1 MPITTNLYAD
11 KILSEHPLAVWSL
24 DDTADYISLISEPFR
39 QLSTWTAA
47 NGTVSN
53 VTNTQRNL
61 TAPFPSSFVT
71 QIGGTSSPTTVT
83 SSTTFTSDSGG
94 FTVSF
99 YIQSSTDVTIN
110 VGYTGITSQTEIV
123 YGSKYP
129 TLTWVPVSFTFS
141 NQATAKNLKIE
152 FVYTSTTPT
161 FYINGLTI
169 GKNSEPFNGE
179 SFGQT
184 LATIP
189 SNIATTQTAGIESKS
204 YGNQS
209 YSAYYIGSGK
219 DLYAKNA
226 GMSLSYGSANSA
238 IIYPHPTAGQPSFIM
253 PGFGFLNENGRYKQ
267 LTLEMMIRINAN
279 NSVPKRIIGPLAST
293 DGVYVTKE
301 FISLKVGEDIKSYYL
316 SELNR
321 PILLQVI
328 VAENYAVLAIDGDD
342 VISLP
347 IDSST
352 LVLPS
357 KLDGSSDD
365 QDWIGFFA
373 YSDVKFLEVDSIAI
387 YPYKCSSVLSKMRL
401 AYAQAL
407 DVPLDINIKYGGDVI
422 LADFGF
428 ANYTNNYNYPSFQAK
443 WEQASIIDNFDISP
457 TQTLSTKSY
466 AVPDVAI
473 TGTTSLYTL
482 SDWLKDLYLTNV
494 AAVASGDLD
503 VFINLRPTTSGSGKV
518 WSTNQG
524 YLYSSSFNKNEH
536 LASGIYGVFKS
547 LTDSGTEQILFE
559 ILNESTNDYLKVSLT
574 NTTVSYKIK
583 YNGTES
589 TITTKSITHNEKFA
603 VGIDIKSLVTANTD
617 VASFLS
623 DINSLNLYVGGDNL
637 TSNTFTGNIYK
648 VGLCSSRNFADIS
661 SLFASG
667 ILTDTAKTI
676 NLQTPT
682 IASGTVTITTTTPH
696 GFRIGDRVTIS
707 TVQPVGYR
715 GNFTVTAVPSTTSF
729 SFTNATTGNITTA
742 GTVTRIFQSVL
753 LERTATYTIG
763 AINAYE
769 KIILDISTNSYWQD
783 YVPLNKLSRT
793 TNDASGNPIQ
803 ELDFVQINIDYPET
817 KTYASGN
824 FDTSDEELKS
834 YITFQRL
841 SSGAIKNIS
850 EFASTIAADDNRVID
865 ASTPNETSKYEFVN
879 GMVIYPPRPEIT
891 ELDWDKW
898 AIVFHVE
905 LNNSASN
912 LKPYQIRHLQIAA
925 KTLDYAP
932 TVPTEQNPVGT
943 KYNPIG
949 TRHSVDLYP
958 YIYSGGTY
966 DYKSK
971 NPYLVYKQS
980 TPYLYLTKHSG
991 IRFCGD
997 YNSSVDRGIF
1007 FEMGN
1012 PSLNIKINSIQMSL
1026 LADIQEFPTTAVKIL
1041 EIVSKNETIPFY
1053 LKSINASNTK
1063 GRIYT
1068 ESTTNIPI
1076 YYLNGKIVAEP
1087 VLELDEWNFLGLSF
1101 LNPIDISETVGKIKI
1116 TSNILIDNVSFYGL
1130 DTENNSQKITVLSWS
1145 TVDNGAWNALTTWQ
1159 YTSLSDYY
1167 RVYDNGMKEIFKT
1180 YTGTNKILADTSSN
1194 TKNIEFNGYKY
1205 IGYMDIERNTI
1216 TLNIA

>member
-1 MPITTNLYAD
+1 MSIQTNLYAD

-24 DDTADYISLISEPFR
+24 DDTADYVSLISESFR
-39 QLSTWTAA
+39 QLSTWTVA

-53 VTNTQRNL
+53 ITNTQRNL
-61 TAPFPSSFVT
+61 TAPFSSSFVT
-71 QIGGTSSPTTVT
+71 QVNGTSSPTSVT
-83 SSTTFTSDSGG
+83 SSTTFTSDAEG

-99 YIQSSTDVTIN
+99 YIQTSTDVTIK
-110 VGYTGITSQTEIV
+110 VGYTGITFKETVV

-152 FVYTSTTPT
+152 FVYTSATPT

-179 SFGQT
+179 SFGQS
-184 LATIP
+184 LITIP
-189 SNIATTQTAGIESKS
+189 TNIATTQTAGIESKS
-204 YGNQS
+204 YGNQG
-209 YSAYYIGSGK
+209 YSGYYIGSGK

-238 IIYPHPTAGQPSFIM
+238 IIYPHPTAGQPSFIF

-279 NSVPKRIIGPLAST
+279 NSTPKRIIGPLAST

-301 FISLKVGEDIKSYYL
+301 FISLKVGDDIKSYYL

-321 PILLQVI
+321 PMLLQVI

-347 IDSST
+347 INSST
-352 LVLPS
+352 LTLPA

-401 AYAQAL
+401 AYAQAV
-407 DVPLDINIKYGGDVI
+407 DVPLDINIKYGGNAI

-466 AVPDVAI
+466 GVPEI
-473 TGTTSLYTL
+473 TTSLHTL
-482 SDWLKDLYLTNV
+482 SDWLDDMYLTYDD
-494 AAVASGDLD
+494 SEDSD
-503 VFINLRPTTSGSGKV
+503 VFINLRPTTSGSGKN

-536 LASGIYGVFKS
+536 LSSCIYGVFKS

-559 ILNESTNDYLKVSLT
+559 IANESTSDYLRVSLT
-574 NTTVSYKIK
+574 NTTVSYKVK

-603 VGIDIKSLVTANTD
+603 VGIDIKSLVTSNTE

-623 DINSLNLYVGGDNL
+623 DVNSLNLYVGGDNL
-637 TSNTFTGNIYK
+637 ISNTFTGNIYK

-661 SLFASG
+661 SLFTSG
-667 ILTDTAKTI
+667 VL
-676 NLQTPT
+676 
-682 IASGTVTITTTTPH
+682 
-696 GFRIGDRVTIS
+696 
-707 TVQPVGYR
+707 
-715 GNFTVTAVPSTTSF
+715 
-729 SFTNATTGNITTA
+729 TTGA
-742 GTVTRIFQSVL
+742 SESVL
-753 LERTATYTIG
+753 LPRTATYTIG
-763 AINAYE
+763 AINAYS
-769 KIILDISTNSYWQD
+769 KIILDIATNSYWQD

-817 KTYASGN
+817 KTYSSGN
-824 FDTSDEELKS
+824 FDTSNEELRS

-841 SSGAIKNIS
+841 TDGAIKNIS
-850 EFASTIAADDNRVID
+850 EFASTVSPNENRVID
-865 ASTPNETSKYEFVN
+865 ASTPNESAKYEFVN
-879 GMVIYPPRPEIT
+879 GMIVYPPRPEIT
-891 ELDWDKW
+891 ELDWDQW
-898 AIVFHVE
+898 AIVFHIE
-905 LNNSASN
+905 LNDNASN
-912 LKPYQIRHLQIAA
+912 LNPYQIRHLQVAA

-932 TVPTEQNPVGT
+932 TVPTEQNPAGT

-949 TRHSVDLYP
+949 TKYSVDLYP
-958 YIYSGGTY
+958 YIYSDGTY

-997 YNSSVDRGIF
+997 YDSGLDRGIF

-1012 PSLNIKINSIQMSL
+1012 SSLNIKINSIQMSL
-1026 LADIQEFPTTAVKIL
+1026 LADIEQFPTTEVKVF
-1041 EIVSKNETIPFY
+1041 EIVSKNEIIPFY

-1068 ESTTNIPI
+1068 DSTTNIPI

-1101 LNPIDISETVGKIKI
+1101 LNPIDISESVAKIKI
-1116 TSNILIDNVSFYGL
+1116 TSNILVDNISFYGL
-1130 DTENNSQKITVLSWS
+1130 DTENNSQKITILSWS
-1145 TVDNGAWNALTTWQ
+1145 TVDNGAWNALTTWK
-1159 YTSLSDYY
+1159 YTTLSDYY
-1167 RVYDNGMKEIFKT
+1167 KIYDNGMKEIFKT

-1205 IGYMDIERNTI
+1205 IGYMDIERSTI

>member
-24 DDTADYISLISEPFR
+24 DDTSDYVSLISEPFR
-39 QLSTWTAA
+39 QLSTWTVV
-47 NGTVSN
+47 NGTVSDI
-53 VTNTQRNL
+53 TNTPRNL
-61 TAPFPSSFVT
+61 TAPFPSSYVT
-71 QIGGTSSPTTVT
+71 QVGGTTTPTTVT
-83 SSTTFTSDSGG
+83 SNTTFTSDAGG

-99 YIQSSTDVTIN
+99 YIQTSSDVTVK
-110 VGYTGITSQTEIV
+110 VGYTGITFKEKVV

-152 FVYTSTTPT
+152 FAYASATPT

-179 SFGQT
+179 SFGQS
-184 LATIP
+184 LITIP
-189 SNIATTQTAGIESKS
+189 TNIATTQTAGIESKS

-238 IIYPHPTAGQPSFIM
+238 IIYPHPTAGQPSFII

-267 LTLEMMIRINAN
+267 LTLEIMIRINAN
-279 NSVPKRIIGPLAST
+279 NSTPKRIIGPLAST

-301 FISLKVGEDIKSYYL
+301 FISLKVGDDIKSYYL
-316 SELNR
+316 SELSR
-321 PILLQVI
+321 PMLLQVI

-347 IDSST
+347 IDSKT
-352 LVLPS
+352 LTLPA

-373 YSDVKFLEVDSIAI
+373 YSDVKFLEVDSVAI

-401 AYAQAL
+401 AYAQAV
-407 DVPLDINIKYGGDVI
+407 DVPLDINIKYGGNAI

-466 AVPDVAI
+466 GVPEVVI
-473 TGTTSLYTL
+473 TGTTSLYTS
-482 SDWLKDLYLTNV
+482 SDWLKDLYLTY
-494 AAVASGDLD
+494 ADSEDSD
-503 VFINLRPTTSGSGKV
+503 VFINLRPSVTGSSRN

-547 LTDSGTEQILFE
+547 LESSGTEQILFE

-589 TITTKSITHNEKFA
+589 TITTKSITQNVKFA

-623 DINSLNLYVGGDNL
+623 DVNSLNLYVGGDNL
-637 TSNTFTGNIYK
+637 TSNTFSGNIYK

-661 SLFASG
+661 SLFTSG
-667 ILTDTAKTI
+667 VL
-676 NLQTPT
+676 
-682 IASGTVTITTTTPH
+682 
-696 GFRIGDRVTIS
+696 
-707 TVQPVGYR
+707 
-715 GNFTVTAVPSTTSF
+715 
-729 SFTNATTGNITTA
+729 TA
-742 GTVTRIFQSVL
+742 GTSQSVL
-753 LERTATYTIG
+753 LPRTATYTIG
-763 AINAYE
+763 AINAYG
-769 KIILDISTNSYWQD
+769 KIILDIATNSYWQD

-793 TNDASGNPIQ
+793 VDNASGTPIQ
-803 ELDFVQINIDYPET
+803 ELDFVQLNIDYPET

-841 SSGAIKNIS
+841 SNGAIKNIS
-850 EFASTIAADDNRVID
+850 EFASTVSADENRVID
-865 ASTPNETSKYEFVN
+865 ASTPNESAKYEFVN
-879 GMVIYPPRPEIT
+879 GMIVYPPT
-891 ELDWDKW
+891 LANTGLDWDQW

-905 LNNSASN
+905 LNDNASS
-912 LKPYQIRHLQIAA
+912 LKPYQIRHLQVAA
-925 KTLDYAP
+925 KTLDFAP
-932 TVPTEQNPVGT
+932 TVATEQNPVGT

-949 TRHSVDLYP
+949 TKYSVDLYP
-958 YIYSGGTY
+958 YIYSGSTY

-997 YNSSVDRGIF
+997 YDSGIDRGVF

-1012 PSLNIKINSIQMSL
+1012 SSLNIKINSIQMSL
-1026 LADIQEFPTTAVKIL
+1026 LADIKEFPTTAAKVF

-1053 LKSINASNTK
+1053 LESSNASNTK

-1068 ESTTNIPI
+1068 NSTTNIPI

-1087 VLELDEWNFLGLSF
+1087 VIELDEWNFLGLSF
-1101 LNPIDISETVGKIKI
+1101 LNPIDISESVGKIKI
-1116 TSNILIDNVSFYGL
+1116 TSNILVDNISFYGL
-1130 DTENNSQKITVLSWS
+1130 DTENNSQKITILSWS
-1145 TVDNGAWNALTTWQ
+1145 TVDNGLWNALTTWK
-1159 YTSLSDYY
+1159 YTTLSDYY
-1167 RVYDNGMKEIFKT
+1167 KIYDNGMKEIFKT
-1180 YTGTNKILADTSSN
+1180 YTGTNKILVDTSSN

>member
-1 MPITTNLYAD
+1 MSITTNLYAD

-24 DDTADYISLISEPFR
+24 DDTSDYVSLISESFR
-39 QLSTWTAA
+39 QLSTWTPT
-47 NGTVSN
+47 GGSVSN
-53 VTNTQRNL
+53 ITDTPRNK

-71 QIGGTSSPTTVT
+71 EVGGTSSPTTIT
-83 SSTTFTSDSGG
+83 SSTTFTSDSEG

-99 YIQSSTDVTIN
+99 YIQTSSDVTVK
-110 VGYTGITSQTEIV
+110 VGYTGITSKETVV

-129 TLTWVPVSFTFS
+129 TLTWIPVSFTFS

-152 FVYTSTTPT
+152 FVYASSTAT

-184 LATIP
+184 LITIP
-189 SNIATTQTAGIESKS
+189 SNIATTQTAGIEAKS

-209 YSAYYIGSGK
+209 YSGYYIGSGNN
-219 DLYAKNA
+219 LYAKNA

-238 IIYPHPTAGQPSFIM
+238 IIYPHATAGQPSFII

-267 LTLEMMIRINAN
+267 LTLEMMIRINSN
-279 NSVPKRIIGPLAST
+279 NSIPKRIIGPLAST

-321 PILLQVI
+321 PMLLQVI

-352 LVLPS
+352 LTLPA

-401 AYAQAL
+401 AYAQAV
-407 DVPLDINIKYGGDVI
+407 DVPLDINIKYGGNAI

-457 TQTLSTKSY
+457 TQTLSTRSY
-466 AVPDVAI
+466 AAPEVE
-473 TGTTSLYTL
+473 TSLYTSEL
-482 SDWLKDLYLTNV
+482 WLKDLYLTNV
-494 AAVASGDLD
+494 AAND
-503 VFINLRPTTSGSGKV
+503 VFISLRPGTVVSGSGRS
-518 WSTNQG
+518 WSSNQG

-536 LASGIYGVFKS
+536 LSSGIYGIFKS
-547 LTDSGTEQILFE
+547 LESSGTEQILFK
-559 ILNESTNDYLKVSLT
+559 ILNESTDDYLKVSLT

-583 YNGTES
+583 YQGTES
-589 TITTKSITHNEKFA
+589 TITTKSITQNTKFA
-603 VGIDIKSLVTANTD
+603 VGIDIKSLVTLNSE

-623 DINSLNLYVGGDNL
+623 DVNNLNLYVGGDNL
-637 TSNTFTGNIYK
+637 TSNTFSGNIYK
-648 VGLCSSRNFADIS
+648 IGLCSSRNFADIS
-661 SLFASG
+661 SLFSSG
-667 ILTDTAKTI
+667 ILTLGSSESTLSAK
-676 NLQTPT
+676 
-682 IASGTVTITTTTPH
+682 
-696 GFRIGDRVTIS
+696 
-707 TVQPVGYR
+707 
-715 GNFTVTAVPSTTSF
+715 
-729 SFTNATTGNITTA
+729 
-742 GTVTRIFQSVL
+742 
-753 LERTATYTIG
+753 TATYTITSV
-763 AINAYE
+763 NEYS
-769 KIILDISTNSYWQD
+769 KTILDIATNSYWQD
-783 YVPLNKLSRT
+783 YIPLNKLSRT
-793 TNDASGNPIQ
+793 VDDADGNPIQ
-803 ELDFVQINIDYPET
+803 ELDFVQINIDYPEP
-817 KTYASGN
+817 KAYASGN
-824 FDTSDEELKS
+824 FDTSDEDLRS
-834 YITFQRL
+834 YITFQRV

-850 EFASTIAADDNRVID
+850 EFSSTVSADENRVID
-865 ASTPNETSKYEFVN
+865 ASTPDEDAKYEFVN
-879 GMVIYPPRPEIT
+879 GMVVYPPRPEIT
-891 ELDWDKW
+891 ELGWDEW

-905 LNNSASN
+905 LNDNASN
-912 LKPYQIRHLQIAA
+912 LKPYQIRHLQVAA
-925 KTLDYAP
+925 KTLEYAP
-932 TVPTEQNPVGT
+932 TIPTEQNPSGT

-949 TRHSVDLYP
+949 TKYSVNLYP
-958 YIYSGGTY
+958 YIYSGETY

-971 NPYLVYKQS
+971 NPHLVYKQS
-980 TPYLYLTKHSG
+980 TPYLYLTRHSG

-997 YNSSVDRGIF
+997 YDSETDRGIF
-1007 FEMGN
+1007 FEIGN
-1012 PSLNIKINSIQMSL
+1012 PSLSIKINSMQMSVL
-1026 LADIQEFPTTAVKIL
+1026 PDIKEFPATAVKVF
-1041 EIVSKNETIPFY
+1041 EIVSKNETISFY
-1053 LKSINASNTK
+1053 LKSINSANTK

-1068 ESTTNIPI
+1068 DSTTNIPI

-1101 LNPIDISETVGKIKI
+1101 LNPIDISESVGKIKI
-1116 TSNILIDNVSFYGL
+1116 TSGILIDNISFYGL
-1130 DTENNSQKITVLSWS
+1130 DTENNSQKITILSWS
-1145 TVDNGAWNALTTWQ
+1145 TVDNGDWDALTTWK
-1159 YTSLSDYY
+1159 YTTLSDYY
-1167 RVYDNGMKEIFKT
+1167 KVYDNGMKEIFKT
-1180 YTGTNKILADTSSN
+1180 YTGTNKIFADTSSN
-1194 TKNIEFNGYKY
+1194 TENLEFNRYSY

>member
-1 MPITTNLYAD
+1 MPIQTNLYAD

-24 DDTADYISLISEPFR
+24 DDTSDYVSLISEPFR
-39 QLSTWTAA
+39 QLSTWTVT

-53 VTNTQRNL
+53 ITATPRNI

-71 QIGGTSSPTTVT
+71 QVNGTSSPTSVT
-83 SSTTFTSDSGG
+83 SSTTFTSDAGG

-99 YIQSSTDVTIN
+99 YIQTSSDVTVK
-110 VGYTGITSQTEIV
+110 VGYTGITFKETVV

-179 SFGQT
+179 SFGQS
-184 LATIP
+184 LITIP
-189 SNIATTQTAGIESKS
+189 TNIATTQTAGIESKS
-204 YGNQS
+204 YGNQG

-267 LTLEMMIRINAN
+267 LTLEMMIRINSN
-279 NSVPKRIIGPLAST
+279 NSIPKRIIGPLAST

-321 PILLQVI
+321 PMLLQVI

-352 LVLPS
+352 LTLPA

-373 YSDVKFLEVDSIAI
+373 YSDVKFLEIDSIAI

-401 AYAQAL
+401 AYAQAV
-407 DVPLDINIKYGGDVI
+407 DVPLDINIKYGGNAI

-443 WEQASIIDNFDISP
+443 WEQASIIDNFDVSP

-466 AVPDVAI
+466 GVPEI
-473 TGTTSLYTL
+473 TTSLYTSEL
-482 SDWLKDLYLTNV
+482 WLEDMYLTY
-494 AAVASGDLD
+494 VASADSD
-503 VFINLRPTTSGSGKV
+503 VFINLRPGTVVAGSGRS

-536 LASGIYGVFKS
+536 LSSCIYGVFKS
-547 LTDSGTEQILFE
+547 LESSGTEQILFE
-559 ILNESTNDYLKVSLT
+559 ILNESTSDYLRVSLT

-583 YNGTES
+583 YDGIES
-589 TITTKSITHNEKFA
+589 TITTKSITQNTKFA
-603 VGIDIKSLVTANTD
+603 VGIDVKSLVTSNTE

-623 DINSLNLYVGGDNL
+623 DVNSLNLYVGGDNL

-661 SLFASG
+661 SLFTSG
-667 ILTDTAKTI
+667 VL
-676 NLQTPT
+676 
-682 IASGTVTITTTTPH
+682 
-696 GFRIGDRVTIS
+696 
-707 TVQPVGYR
+707 
-715 GNFTVTAVPSTTSF
+715 
-729 SFTNATTGNITTA
+729 TA
-742 GTVTRIFQSVL
+742 GTSQSVL
-753 LERTATYTIG
+753 LPRTATYTIG
-763 AINAYE
+763 AINAYS
-769 KIILDISTNSYWQD
+769 KIILDIATNSYWQD

-817 KTYASGN
+817 KTYSSGN

-841 SSGAIKNIS
+841 VDGAIKNIS
-850 EFASTIAADDNRVID
+850 EFATTISPDENRVID
-865 ASTPNETSKYEFVN
+865 ASTPNESAKYEFVN
-879 GMVIYPPRPEIT
+879 GMIVYPPRPEIT
-891 ELDWDKW
+891 GLDWDKW

-905 LNNSASN
+905 LNDNASN
-912 LKPYQIRHLQIAA
+912 LKPYQIRHLQVAA

-932 TVPTEQNPVGT
+932 TIPTEQNPVGT

-949 TRHSVDLYP
+949 TKYSVDLYP
-958 YIYSGGTY
+958 YTYSGGTY

-997 YNSSVDRGIF
+997 YDSGVDRGIF
-1007 FEMGN
+1007 FEIGN
-1012 PSLNIKINSIQMSL
+1012 SSLNIKINSIQMSI
-1026 LADIQEFPTTAVKIL
+1026 LADIEQFPTTAVKVF

-1068 ESTTNIPI
+1068 DSVTNIPI

-1101 LNPIDISETVGKIKI
+1101 LNPIDISESVGKIKI
-1116 TSNILIDNVSFYGL
+1116 TSNILVDNISFYGL
-1130 DTENNSQKITVLSWS
+1130 DTENNSQKITILSWS
-1145 TVDNGAWNALTTWQ
+1145 TVDNAAWNALTTWQ
-1159 YTSLSDYY
+1159 YTTLSDYY
-1167 RVYDNGMKEIFKT
+1167 KIYDNGMKEIFKT

>member
-24 DDTADYISLISEPFR
+24 DDTSDYVSLISEPFR
-39 QLSTWTAA
+39 QLSTWTVT

-53 VTNTQRNL
+53 ITATPRNL

-71 QIGGTSSPTTVT
+71 QINGTSTPTTVT
-83 SSTTFTSDSGG
+83 SSTTFTSDAGG

-99 YIQSSTDVTIN
+99 YIQTSSDVTVK
-110 VGYTGITSQTEIV
+110 VGYTGITFKETVV

-152 FVYTSTTPT
+152 FVYASATPT
-161 FYINGLTI
+161 FYINGLTV

-179 SFGQT
+179 SFGQS
-184 LATIP
+184 LISIP
-189 SNIATTQTAGIESKS
+189 TNIATTQTAGIESKS

-238 IIYPHPTAGQPSFIM
+238 IIYPHPTAGQPSFII

-279 NSVPKRIIGPLAST
+279 NSIPKRIIGPLAST

-301 FISLKVGEDIKSYYL
+301 FISLKIGEDVKSYYL
-316 SELNR
+316 SELCR
-321 PILLQVI
+321 PMLLQVI

-352 LVLPS
+352 LTLPA

-401 AYAQAL
+401 AYAQAV
-407 DVPLDINIKYGGDVI
+407 DVPLDINIKYGGNAI
-422 LADFGF
+422 LADFAF

-443 WEQASIIDNFDISP
+443 WEQASVIDNFDISP
-457 TQTLSTKSY
+457 TQTLSTKPY
-466 AVPDVAI
+466 GVPVV
-473 TGTTSLYTL
+473 TTSLYTSPL
-482 SDWLKDLYLTNV
+482 WLKDMYLTY
-494 AAVASGDLD
+494 VASADSD
-503 VFINLRPTTSGSGKV
+503 VFINLRPGTVVAGSGRS

-536 LASGIYGVFKS
+536 LSSGIYGVFKS
-547 LTDSGTEQILFE
+547 LESSGTEQILFE
-559 ILNESTNDYLKVSLT
+559 ILNESTSDYLRVSLT

-589 TITTKSITHNEKFA
+589 TITTKSITQNVKFA

-617 VASFLS
+617 VSSFLS
-623 DINSLNLYVGGDNL
+623 DVNSLNLYVGGDNL

-661 SLFASG
+661 SLFTSG
-667 ILTDTAKTI
+667 VLT
-676 NLQTPT
+676 L
-682 IASGTVTITTTTPH
+682 GT
-696 GFRIGDRVTIS
+696 S
-707 TVQPVGYR
+707 
-715 GNFTVTAVPSTTSF
+715 
-729 SFTNATTGNITTA
+729 
-742 GTVTRIFQSVL
+742 QSVL
-753 LERTATYTIG
+753 LPRTATYTIG

-769 KIILDISTNSYWQD
+769 KIILDIATNSYWQD

-793 TNDASGNPIQ
+793 TDNASGIPIQ
-803 ELDFVQINIDYPET
+803 ELDFVQLNIDYPET

-841 SSGAIKNIS
+841 VDGAIKNIS
-850 EFASTIAADDNRVID
+850 EFATTISPDENRVID
-865 ASTPNETSKYEFVN
+865 ASTPNESAKYEFVN
-879 GMVIYPPRPEIT
+879 GMIVYPPRPEIT

-898 AIVFHVE
+898 AIVFHIE
-905 LNNSASN
+905 LNDNASN
-912 LKPYQIRHLQIAA
+912 LKPYQIRHLQVAA
-925 KTLDYAP
+925 KTLDFVP
-932 TVPTEQNPVGT
+932 TVATEQNPVGA

-949 TRHSVDLYP
+949 TKYSVDLYP
-958 YIYSGGTY
+958 YTYSSGTY

-997 YNSSVDRGIF
+997 YDSGVDRGIF
-1007 FEMGN
+1007 FEIGN
-1012 PSLNIKINSIQMSL
+1012 SSLNIKINSIQMSL
-1026 LADIQEFPTTAVKIL
+1026 LADIEQFPTTAVKVF

-1068 ESTTNIPI
+1068 DSTTNIPI

-1101 LNPIDISETVGKIKI
+1101 LNPIDISESVGKIKI
-1116 TSNILIDNVSFYGL
+1116 TSNILVDNISFYGL
-1130 DTENNSQKITVLSWS
+1130 DTENNSQKITILSWS
-1145 TVDNGAWNALTTWQ
+1145 TVDNGLWNALTTWK
-1159 YTSLSDYY
+1159 YTTLSDYY
-1167 RVYDNGMKEIFKT
+1167 KIYDNGMKEIFKT
-1180 YTGTNKILADTSSN
+1180 YTGTNKIFADTSSN

>member
-1 MPITTNLYAD
+1 MPIQTNLYAD

-24 DDTADYISLISEPFR
+24 DDTSDYISLISEPFR
-39 QLSTWTAA
+39 QLSTWTVT

-53 VTNTQRNL
+53 ITATPRNL

-71 QIGGTSSPTTVT
+71 QINGTSTPTTVT
-83 SSTTFTSDSGG
+83 SSTTFTSDAGG

-99 YIQSSTDVTIN
+99 YIQTSSDVTVK
-110 VGYTGITSQTEIV
+110 VGYTGITFKETVV

-152 FVYTSTTPT
+152 FAYASATPT

-179 SFGQT
+179 SFGQS
-184 LATIP
+184 LITIP
-189 SNIATTQTAGIESKS
+189 TNIATTQTAGIESKS

-238 IIYPHPTAGQPSFIM
+238 IIYPHPTAGQPSFIV

-279 NSVPKRIIGPLAST
+279 NSIPKRIIGPLAST

-301 FISLKVGEDIKSYYL
+301 FISLKVGDDIKSYYL

-321 PILLQVI
+321 PMLLQVI

-352 LVLPS
+352 LTLPS

-401 AYAQAL
+401 AYAQAV
-407 DVPLDINIKYGGDVI
+407 DVPLDINIKYGGNAI

-466 AVPDVAI
+466 GVPVV
-473 TGTTSLYTL
+473 TTSLYTSPL
-482 SDWLKDLYLTNV
+482 WLKDMYLTY
-494 AAVASGDLD
+494 VASADSD
-503 VFINLRPTTSGSGKV
+503 VFINLRPGTVVAGSGRS

-536 LASGIYGVFKS
+536 LSSGIYGVFKS
-547 LTDSGTEQILFE
+547 LESSGTEQILFE
-559 ILNESTNDYLKVSLT
+559 ILNESTSDYLRVSLT

-589 TITTKSITHNEKFA
+589 TITTKSITQNVKFA

-617 VASFLS
+617 VSSFLS
-623 DINSLNLYVGGDNL
+623 DVNSLNLYVGGDNL

-661 SLFASG
+661 SLFTSG
-667 ILTDTAKTI
+667 VLT
-676 NLQTPT
+676 L
-682 IASGTVTITTTTPH
+682 GT
-696 GFRIGDRVTIS
+696 S
-707 TVQPVGYR
+707 
-715 GNFTVTAVPSTTSF
+715 
-729 SFTNATTGNITTA
+729 
-742 GTVTRIFQSVL
+742 QSVL
-753 LERTATYTIG
+753 LPRTATYTIG

-769 KIILDISTNSYWQD
+769 KIILDIATNSYWQD

-817 KTYASGN
+817 KTYSSGN

-841 SSGAIKNIS
+841 VDGAIKNIS
-850 EFASTIAADDNRVID
+850 EFASTISPDENRVID
-865 ASTPNETSKYEFVN
+865 ASTPNESAKYEFVN
-879 GMVIYPPRPEIT
+879 GMIVYPPRPEIT

-905 LNNSASN
+905 LNDNASN
-912 LKPYQIRHLQIAA
+912 LKPYQIRHLQVAA

-932 TVPTEQNPVGT
+932 TIPTEQNPAGT

-949 TRHSVDLYP
+949 TKYSVDLYP
-958 YIYSGGTY
+958 YTYSSGTY

-997 YNSSVDRGIF
+997 YDSGVDRGIF
-1007 FEMGN
+1007 FEIGN
-1012 PSLNIKINSIQMSL
+1012 SSLNIKINSIQMSL
-1026 LADIQEFPTTAVKIL
+1026 LADIEQFPTTAVKVF

-1068 ESTTNIPI
+1068 DSTTNIPI

-1101 LNPIDISETVGKIKI
+1101 LNPIDISESVGKIKI
-1116 TSNILIDNVSFYGL
+1116 TSNILVDNVSFYGL
-1130 DTENNSQKITVLSWS
+1130 DTENNSQKITILSWS
-1145 TVDNGAWNALTTWQ
+1145 TVDNAAWNALTTWQ
-1159 YTSLSDYY
+1159 YTTLSDYY
-1167 RVYDNGMKEIFKT
+1167 KIYDNGMKEIFKT
-1180 YTGTNKILADTSSN
+1180 YTGTNKIFADTSSN

>member
-24 DDTADYISLISEPFR
+24 DDTSDYVSLISEPFR
-39 QLSTWTAA
+39 QLSTWTVV

-53 VTNTQRNL
+53 ITNTPKNL
-61 TAPFPSSFVT
+61 TAPFPSSYVT
-71 QIGGTSSPTTVT
+71 QVGGTTTPTTVT
-83 SSTTFTSDSGG
+83 SNTTFTSDAGG

-99 YIQSSTDVTIN
+99 YIQSSTDVTVK
-110 VGYTGITSQTEIV
+110 VGYTGITFKEKVV

-129 TLTWVPVSFTFS
+129 TLTWIPVSFTFS

-152 FVYTSTTPT
+152 FAYASATPT

-179 SFGQT
+179 SFGQSLIT
-184 LATIP
+184 LPT
-189 SNIATTQTAGIESKS
+189 NIATTQTAGIEAKS

-209 YSAYYIGSGK
+209 YSGYYIGSGN

-238 IIYPHPTAGQPSFIM
+238 IVYPHPTAGQPSFII

-301 FISLKVGEDIKSYYL
+301 FISLKVGEDVKSYYL
-316 SELNR
+316 SELGR
-321 PILLQVI
+321 PMLLQVI

-347 IDSST
+347 IDSTT
-352 LVLPS
+352 LTLPA

-401 AYAQAL
+401 AYAQAV
-407 DVPLDINIKYGGDVI
+407 DVPLDINIKYGGNTI

-466 AVPDVAI
+466 AVPEV
-473 TGTTSLYTL
+473 TTSLYTSAL
-482 SDWLKDLYLTNV
+482 WLKDLYLTNND
-494 AAVASGDLD
+494 SGDSD
-503 VFINLRPTTSGSGKV
+503 VFLNLRPSVTGSGRS

-547 LTDSGTEQILFE
+547 LTGSGTEQILFE
-559 ILNESTNDYLKVSLT
+559 ILNESTSDYLRVSLV

-583 YNGTES
+583 YNGNES

-623 DINSLNLYVGGDNL
+623 DVNSLNLYVGGDNL

-729 SFTNATTGNITTA
+729 SFTNATTGDITTA
-742 GTVTRIFQSVL
+742 GTVIRIFQSVL

-763 AINAYE
+763 AINAYG
-769 KIILDISTNSYWQD
+769 KIILDIATNSYWQD

-793 TNDASGNPIQ
+793 VDNASGTPIQ
-803 ELDFVQINIDYPET
+803 ELDFVQLNIDYPET

-841 SSGAIKNIS
+841 SNGAIKNIS
-850 EFASTIAADDNRVID
+850 EFASTISADENRVID
-865 ASTPNETSKYEFVN
+865 ASTPNESSKYEFVN
-879 GMVIYPPRPEIT
+879 GMIVYPPT
-891 ELDWDKW
+891 LANTGLDWDQW
-898 AIVFHVE
+898 AIVLHIE
-905 LNNSASN
+905 LNDNASN
-912 LKPYQIRHLQIAA
+912 LKPYQIRHLQVAA
-925 KTLDYAP
+925 KTLDFAP
-932 TVPTEQNPVGT
+932 TIATEQNPVGT

-949 TRHSVDLYP
+949 TKYSVDLYP
-958 YIYSGGTY
+958 YIYSGSTY

-997 YNSSVDRGIF
+997 YDSGIDRGIF
-1007 FEMGN
+1007 FEIGN
-1012 PSLNIKINSIQMSL
+1012 SSLNIKINSIQMSI
-1026 LADIQEFPTTAVKIL
+1026 LADIKQFPTTAEKVF

-1053 LKSINASNTK
+1053 LESSNASNTK

-1068 ESTTNIPI
+1068 NSTTNIPI

-1087 VLELDEWNFLGLSF
+1087 VIELDEWNFFGLSF
-1101 LNPIDISETVGKIKI
+1101 LNPIDISESVGKIKI
-1116 TSNILIDNVSFYGL
+1116 TSNILVDNISFYGL
-1130 DTENNSQKITVLSWS
+1130 DTENNSQKITILSWG
-1145 TVDNGAWNALTTWQ
+1145 TVDNGLWSAMASTTWK
-1159 YTSLSDYY
+1159 YTTLSDYY
-1167 RVYDNGMKEIFKT
+1167 KIYDNGMKEIFKT
-1180 YTGTNKILADTSSN
+1180 YTGTNKILVDTSSN